1 MPGTVKAIRIHQ
13 TGGPEVLCWEDVT
26 IGAPGPG
33 EVRLRHTAIGLNFI
47 DINHR
52 NGAYRL
58 DNLPA
63 VIGMEGAG
71 VVERVGE
78 AAGAFAVGDRVSYCM
93 TLGAYAG
100 ERIIAADRL
109 IKLDERTTDETA
121 AAVTLRGLTAHY
133 LVKELYPVQPG
144 DVVLV
149 QAAAGGVG
157 LLLCQWAKHLGAT
170 VLGTVGTEDKAALAQ
185 AHGCDHPILYRH
197 TDFARAVMDLTD
209 GQGVTVV
216 YDAVGKD
223 TYEKGL
229 GVIAERGWMVGY
241 GQASGPVPPLDT
253 GRLAAKGINV
263 TRGALEL
270 FVGDP
275 AYRARSA
282 AELFG
287 LIADGVLKVE
297 INQRYPLA
305 ETARAHADLEGRKTT
320 GSTVLDP

>member
-1 MPGTVKAIRIHQ
+1 MAATIKAICIHQ
-13 TGGPEVLCWEDVT
+13 TGGPEVLSWEDVA
-26 IGAPGPG
+26 IGEPGPG
-33 EVRLRHTAIGLNFI
+33 EVRLRHTAVGLNFI

-52 NGAYRL
+52 TGTYRL
-58 DNLPA
+58 DSLPA

-71 VVERVGE
+71 VIEQVGE
-78 AAGAFAVGDRVSYCM
+78 AVKDLASGDRVSYCM
-93 TLGAYAG
+93 VLGSYAH

-109 IKLDERTTDETA
+109 IKLDDHTSDDTA

-133 LVKELYPVQPG
+133 LLKELYPVQPG

-170 VLGTVGTEDKAALAQ
+170 VLGTVGTEAKAALAK
-185 AHGCDHPILYRH
+185 AHGCDHPILYGEV
-197 TDFARAVMDLTD
+197 DFAEAVMDLTD
-209 GQGVTVV
+209 GHGVTVI
-216 YDAVGKD
+216 YDAVGKE

-241 GQASGPVPPLDT
+241 GQASGPMPLLDT
-253 GRLAAKGINV
+253 QRLAAKGINV
-263 TRGALEL
+263 TRGALGL
-270 FVGDP
+270 FVRDP
-275 AYRARSA
+275 AYREKSA

-287 LIADGVLKVE
+287 LIADGVLKVT

-320 GSTVLDP
+320 GSTVLEP

>member
-1 MPGTVKAIRIHQ
+1 
-13 TGGPEVLCWEDVT
+13 
-26 IGAPGPG
+26 
-33 EVRLRHTAIGLNFI
+33 
-47 DINHR
+47 
-52 NGAYRL
+52 
-58 DNLPA
+58 
-63 VIGMEGAG
+63 
-71 VVERVGE
+71 
-78 AAGAFAVGDRVSYCM
+78 M
-93 TLGAYAG
+93 TLGAYSG
-100 ERIIAADRL
+100 ERIIAAQRL

-121 AAVTLRGLTAHY
+121 AAMTLRGLTAHY
-133 LVKELYPVQPG
+133 LVKELYPVKPG

-157 LLLCQWAKHLGAT
+157 LLLCQGAKHLGAT
-170 VLGTVGTEDKAALAQ
+170 VLGTVGTEDKAALAK

-197 TDFARAVMDLTD
+197 TDFAEAVMDLTN
-209 GQGVTVV
+209 GRGVTVV

-241 GQASGPVPPLDT
+241 GQAPD
-253 GRLAAKGINV
+253 RCRCWIRAAW
-263 TRGALEL
+263 RPRDQRDARRARA
-270 FVGDP
+270 FVREP
-275 AYRARSA
+275 SYRAKSA

-297 INQRYPLA
+297 INQRYLLA

>member
-1 MPGTVKAIRIHQ
+1 MTRTVKAIRMHR
-13 TGGPEVLCWEDVT
+13 TGGPEVLRWEDVA

-33 EVRLRHTAIGLNFI
+33 EVLLRHAAVGLNFI

-52 NGAYRL
+52 TGAYRL
-58 DNLPA
+58 DSLPA

-71 VVERVGE
+71 IIEQVG
-78 AAGAFAVGDRVSYCM
+78 AAVDGFAVGDRVSYCM
-93 TLGAYAG
+93 VLGAYAQ

-109 IKLDERTTDETA
+109 IKLDERTSDETA
-121 AAVTLRGLTAHY
+121 AAATLRGLTAHY
-133 LVKELYPVQPG
+133 LVRELYPVQSG

-170 VLGTVGTEDKAALAQ
+170 VLGTVGTEAKAALAL

-197 TDFARAVMDLTD
+197 TDFAEAVMDLTD
-209 GQGVTVV
+209 GRGVTVI

-223 TYEKGL
+223 TFEKGL
-229 GVIAERGWMVGY
+229 GVIAERGWMVVY
-241 GQASGPVPPLDT
+241 GQASGPAPPLDT
-253 GRLAAKGINV
+253 QRLAAKGINV
-263 TRGALEL
+263 TRGALGL
-270 FVGDP
+270 FVRDP
-275 AYRARSA
+275 EYRARSA

-287 LIADGVLKVE
+287 LVADGVLKVE

-305 ETARAHADLEGRKTT
+305 ETARAHADLEGRGTT
-320 GSTVLDP
+320 GSTVLEP